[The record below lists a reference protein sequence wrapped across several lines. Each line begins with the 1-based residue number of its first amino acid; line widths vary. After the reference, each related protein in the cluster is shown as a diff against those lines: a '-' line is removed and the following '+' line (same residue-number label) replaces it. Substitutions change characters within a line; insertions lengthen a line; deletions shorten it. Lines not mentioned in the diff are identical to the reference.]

1 MYLGLDIG
9 TSSAKA
15 VLVDAAGR
23 VSGFSSRSLVLSQP
37 KPLWAEQDP
46 EDWVE
51 AAIGAIDDL
60 AKAKPSEL
68 ARVAGMGLAGQMHG
82 AVLLDA
88 AGKPLRPAIL
98 WKDGRAYAECAEL
111 QSKFPSLQDE
121 TGNLAM
127 PGFTAPKLLWVARHE
142 AEIFARASKVLLP
155 KAFVRFR
162 LTGDMVEEMSDASG
176 TLWLDVGGRRWSEAA
191 LAATHLDLSKVPRLV
206 EGSEPAGFLTPELAR
221 RWGMSSPVVV
231 AGGAGDCAAS
241 AVGLGAIAPG
251 DAFLS
256 LGTSGVLFAVTDRF
270 LPNPSVGVHAFCH
283 ALPNLWHQMG
293 VMLSAASSLAWLATI
308 LETTE
313 NDLLAPLG
321 NAVAGPSPVQFLPYL
336 AGERTPHND
345 ARATGAL
352 ARLRMATARTDIV
365 QAVLEGVAFSAR
377 DNMNALATAGSWI
390 EAVDFVGGG
399 SRSAL
404 WAQIMADVLGIAI
417 HRVEEGELGAA
428 LGAARLGRLAATGEN
443 PADVCLKLRRL
454 VTFEPR
460 SHLAAAYGDAYAAW
474 RGLYPAL
481 KERV

>member
-98 WKDGRAYAECAEL
+98 WNDGRAYAECAEL

-206 EGSEPAGFLTPELAR
+206 EGSEPAGFLAPELAR

-231 AGGAGDCAAS
+231 AGGAGDCAAR
-241 AVGLGAIAPG
+241 AVGLGTIAPG

-270 LPNPSVGVHAFCH
+270 LPNPSVGAMPF
-283 ALPNLWHQMG
+283 
-293 VMLSAASSLAWLATI
+293 VMLFQT
-308 LETTE
+308 
-313 NDLLAPLG
+313 
-321 NAVAGPSPVQFLPYL
+321 
-336 AGERTPHND
+336 
-345 ARATGAL
+345 
-352 ARLRMATARTDIV
+352 
-365 QAVLEGVAFSAR
+365 
-377 DNMNALATAGSWI
+377 
-390 EAVDFVGGG
+390 
-399 SRSAL
+399 
-404 WAQIMADVLGIAI
+404 
-417 HRVEEGELGAA
+417 
-428 LGAARLGRLAATGEN
+428 
-443 PADVCLKLRRL
+443 
-454 VTFEPR
+454 
-460 SHLAAAYGDAYAAW
+460 YGTRW
-474 RGLYPAL
+474 
-481 KERV
+481 V